1 MVVFLKLDERL
12 QFYQEVIETLFYGRT
27 DFEERLR
34 FIQSHKLPSSLVAIS
49 SQLHIVLAQS
59 QQLEHFDYQVE
70 ETNILMRPFDIEGF
84 FDAWDVLLILTY
96 IQHVCSNAGFL
107 GGFNEFEPSN
117 IINAVAK
124 KLYCVQEELEKSFG
138 YLKSDMRK
146 IDSNHQH
153 ENDLQGAYE
162 KFAYDYL
169 KECHDEQNG
178 KRVRRS
184 VLQDIKK
191 LYRSLPSIDGGEF
204 GNMYEFLGFIM
215 YHGSGHSLYQM
226 TLDQLERDIY
236 DRFHKLSFKDKISA
250 LDEVSGCIED
260 IDVSMIE
267 NLSEFKELVLKSNK
281 LANVIYSIKEDFL
294 AEVPKYQ
301 GNYQDR

>member
-59 QQLEHFDYQVE
+59 QQLEHFDYQLE

-84 FDAWDVLLILTY
+84 FDGWDVLLILAY

-107 GGFNEFEPSN
+107 GDFNEFEPSN

-124 KLYCVQEELEKSFG
+124 KLYCVQNELEESFG
-138 YLKSDMRK
+138 YLKSNIRK
-146 IDSNHQH
+146 GSSDSQRA
-153 ENDLQGAYE
+153 EDLLYNLQEAFE
-162 KFAYDYL
+162 KFVYGYL
-169 KECHDEQNG
+169 KECHDEQKG
-178 KRVRRS
+178 EQVRKAIIHDMKS
-184 VLQDIKK
+184 

-204 GNMYEFLGFIM
+204 ANMYEYLGFIM
-215 YHGSGHSLYQM
+215 YHGGDHGLYQM
-226 TLDQLERDIY
+226 TLDQLKKDIY
-236 DRFHKLSFKDKISA
+236 DRFKELKFEEKVSL
-250 LDEVSGCIED
+250 LDNVSLCIED
-260 IDVSMIE
+260 IDFSILE
-267 NLSEFKELVLKSNK
+267 SIDEFKKLVLKND
-281 LANVIYSIKEDFL
+281 AFDNVIISIKEDFL
-294 AEVPKYQ
+294 AAVPKYQ
-301 GNYQDR
+301 IK